1 MNNTVNVNF
10 VINYDEV
17 KDFTVIINLN
27 IDNLENLPDKLR
39 DTALQIMEKVKTQN
53 ELNKKMAEET
63 STKVVGD

>member
-10 VINYDEV
+10 VVNYEEV

-39 DTALQIMEKVKTQN
+39 DTASQIMEKVKTQN